1 MICLYSLYLVFCD
14 AYLGAEENSCVAG
27 NAKPLRPR
35 FHGELRAVQT
45 VSVTIIKIRVL
56 ADTLTP
62 LIQSEYL
69 H

>member
-1 MICLYSLYLVFCD
+1 MTCLYSLCLAFCD

-45 VSVTIIKIRVL
+45 VSVTVTKI
-56 ADTLTP
+56 
-62 LIQSEYL
+62 
-69 H
+69 